1 MLESSGFRKY
11 STLLVI
17 QSFSPRLCLCHCLC
31 IRLCLCICVLIG
43 LAIVVVV
50 VTIGWCVLELDWE
63 GGYIGDSKME
73 LEIQ

>member
-1 MLESSGFRKY
+1 MMLSKQICKEIFF
-11 STLLVI
+11 LLVCWL
-17 QSFSPRLCLCHCLC
+17 PLG
-31 IRLCLCICVLIG
+31 VLIG